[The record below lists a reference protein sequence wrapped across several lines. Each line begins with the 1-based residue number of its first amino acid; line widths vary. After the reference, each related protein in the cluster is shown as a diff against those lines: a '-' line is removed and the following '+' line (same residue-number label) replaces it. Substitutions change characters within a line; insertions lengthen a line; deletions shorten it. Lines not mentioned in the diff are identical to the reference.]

1 MSHKLD
7 HLPGECA
14 DAALRFG
21 AFGALISGGIVAG
34 QAVSATQ
41 RGEKTAQEAVADT
54 LAAATK
60 GGIASAVGGAAAAAV
75 GGHGFSRLAS
85 FLLGAATAAWAMSP
99 GRKKQAPANAVPA
112 ETDAAPESSQTP
124 AAA

>member
-1 MSHKLD
+1 MSHKLE

-21 AFGALISGGIVAG
+21 AFGAFGGGIVAG